1 MSTTNLRDR
10 GRVIDEGF
18 AQLQRWGLRI
28 VVIAAALYVLGWVIG
43 RTWMVWFP
51 ICLAILVAT
60 VLEPPA
66 RKLKGIGFPD
76 ALSALLTLL
85 GFLGGVFVV
94 FAMVIP
100 QMIDEAPSIANSA
113 ASGLNK
119 VQQWLTE
126 GPFQVTEGQI
136 TQAIDTV
143 QQWLRDSAGDIS
155 SGVFSTLGTVTNV
168 IINLVVTLVLVF
180 FILKDGHRFLPFVRR
195 IGGRRVGGHLSELMG
210 RSWGTLGGFIRTQ
223 GIVSAVD
230 AFFIGLGLLIV
241 GVPLA
246 IPLAILTFF
255 GGFIPIVGAFATG
268 ALAVLVTLVTNS
280 LQDAI
285 IVLLIIVAVQQL
297 ESNILSPWL
306 QGKSMKL
313 HAGVVLLAVTA
324 GGSLFGITGAFL
336 AVPVAAAVAEI
347 LRYLNEQVDLEVSP
361 DAPSEDRRGA
371 EPHSEGPTTADID
384 QQLGAAG
391 DEHPDITQR

>member
-10 GRVIDEGF
+10 GRVLDEGF

-371 EPHSEGPTTADID
+371 EPDSEGPTTADID

>member
-1 MSTTNLRDR
+1 M
-10 GRVIDEGF
+10 
-18 AQLQRWGLRI
+18 
-28 VVIAAALYVLGWVIG
+28 IAAALYILGWVIG

-51 ICLAILVAT
+51 ICLAILIAT

-85 GFLGGVFVV
+85 GFLGGVFFV

-100 QMIDEAPSIANSA
+100 QMIDEAPRIANSA

-155 SGVFSTLGTVTNV
+155 SGVFSTLGTVTTV
-168 IINLVVTLVLVF
+168 IVNLVVTLVLVF
-180 FILKDGHRFLPFVRR
+180 FFLKDGHHFLPFVRR
-195 IGGRRVGGHLSELMG
+195 IGGRRVGSHLSEIMG
-210 RSWGTLGGFIRTQ
+210 RSWATLGGFIRTQ

-230 AFFIGLGLLIV
+230 AFFIGLGLVIV

-313 HAGVVLLAVTA
+313 HAGVVLLSVAA

-336 AVPVAAAVAEI
+336 AVPVAAAVAEV
-347 LRYLNEQVDLEVSP
+347 LRYLNEQVDLEVSA
-361 DAPSEDRRGA
+361 DAPAEDRRGA
-371 EPHSEGPTTADID
+371 EPESEGPTSVDID
-384 QQLGAAG
+384 RQLGAAG

>member
-223 GIVSAVD
+223 GIVSAGD
-230 AFFIGLGLLIV
+230 AFFIGLGLVIV

-361 DAPSEDRRGA
+361 DAPAEDRRGA
-371 EPHSEGPTTADID
+371 EPDSEGPTTVDID

>member
-371 EPHSEGPTTADID
+371 EPDSEGPTTADID